1 MKRLLLACVLCLS
14 SLSSSALEMQGLRL
28 DDQVQVADQK
38 LVLNGAGVRSIF
50 FIKMYVAGLYLSG
63 KQTTTQAVMAD
74 TGAKRIA
81 LNVVVE
87 DADPEHFL
95 NGIRKGIE
103 KNHGEQQMAELK
115 ARVDAFIH
123 LFDSVKQV
131 KKGDVIAFD
140 WLPGTG
146 TRVSFNGAELGMIA
160 GEDFYRALLS
170 VWIGERPVSG
180 DVKKGLLGG

>member
-1 MKRLLLACVLCLS
+1 MKRMLLACLLCLS
-14 SLSSSALEMQGLRL
+14 SISAPALEMQGLKL

-50 FIKMYVAGLYLSG
+50 FIKMYVAGLYLAG
-63 KQTTTQAVMAD
+63 KQTSTEAVMAD
-74 TGAKRIA
+74 TAAKRIA

-95 NGIRKGIE
+95 NGFRKGIA
-103 KNHGEQQMAELK
+103 KNHSEKELAELQV
-115 ARVDAFIH
+115 RLDAFIH
-123 LFDSVKQV
+123 LFDSVKAV

-146 TRVSFNGAELGMIA
+146 TRVTFNGTELGKVA
-160 GEDFYRALLS
+160 GEDFYRALLFI
-170 VWIGERPVSG
+170 WIGGKPVSS
-180 DVKKGLLGG
+180 DMKKGLLGG

>member
-1 MKRLLLACVLCLS
+1 MKRMLLACMLCLS
-14 SLSSSALEMQGLRL
+14 SLSASALEMQGVKL
-28 DDQVQVADQK
+28 DEQVQVADQK

-50 FIKMYVAGLYLSG
+50 FIKMYVAGLYLAG
-63 KQTTTQAVMAD
+63 KQSTTEAVMAD
-74 TGAKRIA
+74 TNAKRIA

-95 NGIRKGIE
+95 NGFRKGIE
-103 KNHGEQQMAELK
+103 RNHGEKEMAELK
-115 ARVDAFIH
+115 ARHDAFIH
-123 LFDSVKQV
+123 LFDSVKEV

-146 TRVSFNGAELGMIA
+146 TRVTFNGTELGNVA

-170 VWIGERPVSG
+170 IWIGEKPVSS
-180 DVKKGLLGG
+180 DMKKGLLGG